1 MASATK
7 ATRVM
12 LPNAVTKS
20 LHVNSRCSLLFTRLH
35 PLVLESCAVISG
47 SESFFAGI
55 CHSSGSSGVLT
66 SHYAVQAQLRQ
77 QFRPRRART
86 TGRSNA
92 WNASSLNARGN
103 SIIVGVSFT
112 AKMRVVRIQTD
123 SGERRERS
131 EERRVGKGCGG

>member
-1 MASATK
+1 MASATR

-47 SESFFAGI
+47 SESFLAGM
-55 CHSSGSSGVLT
+55 CHSSGLSGVLT

-86 TGRSNA
+86 
-92 WNASSLNARGN
+92 
-103 SIIVGVSFT
+103 
-112 AKMRVVRIQTD
+112 
-123 SGERRERS
+123 RS
-131 EERRVGKGCGG
+131 EERRVGKEGRYRSWPYD